1 MSDYQTSGRDEF
13 LRQQK
18 EQHERTLSRIWGK
31 PSGPSAET
39 VKYGQQRD
47 AQMREERARG
57 RGERTPSLSLSEQ
70 ALQRRVDAQAADPM
84 SGTYVAAQR
93 WHRLFGGR

>member
-13 LRQQK
+13 LRQQE
-18 EQHERTLSRIWGK
+18 EQHRRTLGRLGGAIS
-31 PSGPSAET
+31 PSAEN
-39 VKYGQQRD
+39 VKLAKQRD

-93 WHRLFGGR
+93 WQRMFGGR

>member
-13 LRQQK
+13 LRAQE
-18 EQHERTLSRIWGK
+18 EQHRRTLGRLGMGN
-31 PSGPSAET
+31 GPSAEN

-57 RGERTPSLSLSEQ
+57 RGERTPNLSLSEQ

-93 WHRLFGGR
+93 WHRMFGGR